1 MKNTVKLFGLIAL
14 IAMIGFAACDDE
26 NNSGNTG
33 PGNTEGDI
41 TWSFIVNGAA
51 DTEDSTRITLTF
63 SAAITG
69 LTVGDITLTGGTG
82 SAAKGSLSGSGSG
95 YVLFI
100 TVTTPG
106 TVSLKVTK
114 DGVSAAAQD
123 VTVYKKQNITWSAA
137 VNGTLSAVDSS
148 KITFTFSTAVDGL
161 TKDDIILV
169 PITVPVTKGELTGG
183 GTSWELGITV
193 TKQGYI
199 TAAVAKT
206 GVNAAA
212 QQVQLFKAAADP
224 ISAGR
229 KTYINDGE
237 QVVFSGGGTYTLNS
251 HGTALDGNNKWIWE
265 PKAEG
270 SYTWDSSAQTLTLTA
285 DKVADDDGLMT
296 AKASA
301 PPLFVGWVQGEIE
314 NEIEDRLKWSS
325 NAPYNETRNDAEAA
339 VLEARN
345 EENGTAYITMDEV
358 IDYLAGIRFDEMFAV
373 RSYTYTFSSDGVS
386 LILLEA
392 PPAPVGTDELAGKTF
407 NGTISNWLTGVSVKD
422 PNHTYVFFPSGR
434 TFIETSLD
442 EVEGNITT
450 STGCYSYDSTAKRVY
465 LQPATRNGKTPEQ
478 YYDEADYYTEFDHL
492 PEADSRASQT
502 NQYFKLLQYDYD
514 PETNVIDS
522 KGSDEVSPLSYQW

>member
-270 SYTWDSSAQTLTLTA
+270 SYTWDSSAQSLTLTLE
-285 DKVADDDGLMT
+285 KVADDDGVMT
-296 AKASA
+296 PKAGAMS
-301 PPLFVGWVQGEIE
+301 LFVGWVQGEIE
-314 NEIEDRLKWSS
+314 NEIEERLKWSG
-325 NAPYNETRNDAEAA
+325 ETDAAAEAS
-339 VLEARN
+339 VLASRN
-345 EENGTAYITMDEV
+345 SENGTAYATMDEL
-358 IDYLAGIRFDEMFAV
+358 INYLADIRFDETFIT
-373 RSYTYTFSSDGVS
+373 RSYTYTFSNDSES
-386 LILLEA
+386 LILLDA
-392 PPAPVGTDELAGKTF
+392 LPAPVGTDELAGKTF
-407 NGTISNWLTGVSVKD
+407 YGTIVNWLTGTSR
-422 PNHTYVFFPSGR
+422 PNLNHIYEFSAAGR
-434 TFIETSLD
+434 TYIETSHDDGD
-442 EVEGNITT
+442 ETT
-450 STGCYSYDSTAKRVY
+450 TTTISTGYYSYNSSTKRVH
-465 LQPATRNGKTPEQ
+465 LQPATRNGETPEQ
-478 YYDEADYYTEFDHL
+478 YYDTADYYDTFDRL
-492 PEADSRASQT
+492 PEADSRTSQT
-502 NQYFKLLQYDYD
+502 HQHFRLWRYEYR
-514 PETNVIDS
+514 PATNIIDS
-522 KGSDEVSPLSYQW
+522 RDSDEIEGL